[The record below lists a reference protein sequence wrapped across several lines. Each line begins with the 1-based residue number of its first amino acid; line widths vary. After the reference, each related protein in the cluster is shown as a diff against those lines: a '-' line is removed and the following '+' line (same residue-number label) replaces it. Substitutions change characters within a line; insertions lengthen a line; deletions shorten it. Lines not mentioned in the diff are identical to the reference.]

1 MSNKN
6 RFRGYA
12 RVVTVVAIMS
22 ALSIVL
28 MMLEFSIPIVPSFL
42 KFDVS
47 DFPAILTSFA
57 ISPIAGVAV
66 CLLKNL
72 LHLFYTTTGGVGE
85 LANFLI
91 SASLV
96 LPAGLIYSRI
106 RTRKGAILGSAIGA
120 LVSACV
126 CVPVNYFLTYPVY
139 AELLVPMEVI
149 MGLYQKIL
157 PSVDSL
163 EEALLIFNMPFTFV
177 KGTVCILLTFL
188 VYKPLSPI
196 LKGKKKEKT

>member
-1 MSNKN
+1 MKMNN
-6 RFRGYA
+6 NLRGYVRPMA
-12 RVVTVVAIMS
+12 VVAIMS
-22 ALSIVL
+22 AVSIVL
-28 MMLEFSIPIVPSFL
+28 MMLEFSIPLVPSFL
-42 KFDVS
+42 KFDIS
-47 DFPAILTSFA
+47 DFPAVLTSFA

-72 LHLFYTTTGGVGE
+72 LHLFYTTTSGVGE

-91 SASLV
+91 SSALV

-106 RTRKGAILGSAIGA
+106 KTRKGAMLGSAVGA
-120 LVSACV
+120 LVSAV
-126 CVPVNYFLTYPVY
+126 ICVPVNYFITYPFY
-139 AELLVPMEVI
+139 AEVLLPMETI
-149 MGLYQKIL
+149 MTLYQNIM
-157 PSVDSL
+157 PSIDSL

-196 LKGKKKEKT
+196 LKGKKK